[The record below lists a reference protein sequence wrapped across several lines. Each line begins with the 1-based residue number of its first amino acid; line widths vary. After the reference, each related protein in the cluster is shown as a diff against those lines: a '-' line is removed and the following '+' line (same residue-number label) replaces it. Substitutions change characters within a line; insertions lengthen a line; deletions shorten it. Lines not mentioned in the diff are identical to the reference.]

1 MSNNRKHSFYGR
13 ALLMVL
19 LGVLLLGAS
28 LTVGRISARP
38 EKVAARIAGHID
50 KRVKILDGFMEQMA
64 SSIQEWTHLE
74 KFPDDMVVYRY
85 VCDTLQCWNNR
96 FPIINDDIRARMR
109 VQRIIRPEFEITSP
123 LNGVGEQLRF
133 LNLGSKWYLIKWS
146 GRDNLVETIGAVEVC
161 SSPSEGVCENMN
173 RKLGLKDNYEIFP
186 IGLDSGET
194 VFHDGIPLFC
204 IRTNASELLNS
215 FMEALLRWLALLL
228 FVTAAIYLL
237 ACTRRWPQFFLAM
250 ATIVCSYV
258 LSHVW
263 GDSLQNKSLFF
274 SPALYAGQGL
284 WSSFGMLIILNICIS
299 LNCFCIFLMRRRF
312 LMLAKRNG
320 HGAELCYSLF
330 IIAEIVLLICYTVF
344 SIRDLLLNSGISL
357 ELQWSRGGLGYSL
370 MALLSYSLIMAGIV
384 MLLYML
390 SPRIR
395 NISGIKFK
403 ALSLSSLALASL
415 LFTAMIFSISLKMR
429 LDKESSKAEVW
440 ANRLA
445 VDRNLS
451 LELQIRSMED
461 RIASDSFIPVFADL
475 EDAVTL
481 ISAEVREEYF
491 SNLNDY
497 YVEVSVCSND
507 DRECNA
513 MFNSKLAGGTP
524 LAPGSRFFCNF
535 DSNGRSS
542 YAGTFL
548 YISKAGKI
556 VRMLVEISSKASK
569 DEGGYYS
576 IFNSGGKPGDV
587 TLPEIYSYAKFIDG
601 KLASYK
607 GNYAYPTIYAEPF
620 TLMDAS
626 GHESFRDKGYLH
638 FINRVSENEVVVISR
653 RSRGVLSLLTS
664 ILSLYAAVLLML
676 LPLLVLRRK
685 RNNLFRRT
693 FKNRIGI
700 MLTVTVSLALI
711 VLAGVSVKFIF
722 DRNSIDSANMM
733 SEKISAIQNIIES
746 RSQGLERL
754 GDVEKSEWLNLLQDV
769 AATTRSDI
777 SLFNPKGLVHV
788 STAGEMFSNSL
799 LSCRMDGEAYHSI
812 IQNHQRI
819 CIQPET
825 IDGKQFY
832 SLYAPIFNK
841 RGETMAIVSSP
852 YNRRS
857 EVMRE
862 ALPHAILQIILLLAI
877 VIISSA
883 ITSHIL
889 DRIFD
894 PLIKLS
900 QRMELAGTKGLD
912 YIEYKHNDE
921 ISGLVDAY
929 NRMVHD
935 LAESNRILAQNER
948 DKAWSEM
955 ARQVAHEIKNPLTP
969 ICLEIQK
976 LIYLKQMNDPS
987 WSSKFDNSARIIL
1000 EHISILTD
1008 TANEFSTFAKLYSE
1022 EPVRLDLDRTLQDQI
1037 ELFSNRQDIEL
1048 TYLGLRDAWI
1058 LGPKPQLVRVFV
1070 NLLTNATQ
1078 AIEAMQNNAEKEGRE
1093 RPLGKIRVE
1102 LRNDIRGGCFEIAFD
1117 DNGPGVSEENKARLF
1132 TPNFTT
1138 KSGGTGL
1145 GLAICRN
1152 IVEKCNGSI
1161 SYKKSFTLEGAC
1173 FTVRLPKTDDNA

>member
-1 MSNNRKHSFYGR
+1 MLS
-13 ALLMVL
+13 
-19 LGVLLLGAS
+19 GVLMMAAS
-28 LTVGRISARP
+28 LTVGSIYARP
-38 EKVAARIAGHID
+38 ERAAARIGRHID
-50 KRVKILDGFMEQMA
+50 RRVEKLDAFMEQMA
-64 SSIQEWTHLE
+64 GDDKVWTHLD
-74 KFPDDMVVYRY
+74 KLPDDMVVYRY
-85 VCDTLQCWNNR
+85 VCDTLQCWQNR
-96 FPIINDDIRARMR
+96 FPIINDDIRGRMR
-109 VQRIIRPEFEITSP
+109 FQRLTRPDFEISSP
-123 LNGVGEQLRF
+123 LNNVGEELSF
-133 LNLGSKWYLIKWS
+133 VLLGSKWYLAKWS
-146 GRDNLVETIGAVEVC
+146 GRNNLVETIGAIEVC
-161 SSPSEGVCENMN
+161 SSVNEGTCENPN
-173 RKLGLKDNYEIFP
+173 RKLALRYNMEIFP
-186 IGLDSGET
+186 KGSDIGQT
-194 VFHDGIPLFC
+194 VYHGDVPLFC
-204 IRTNASELLNS
+204 IRTGTSESLNTIL
-215 FMEALLRWLALLL
+215 EALLRWLGLLMLLISAMGLLL
-228 FVTAAIYLL
+228 A
-237 ACTRRWPQFFLAM
+237 TRRWPQFWLAVV
-250 ATIVCSYV
+250 TVIFCYILSY
-258 LSHVW
+258 LW
-263 GDSLQNKSLFF
+263 GSKMQHKTLLF
-274 SPALYAGQGL
+274 SPALYAGQGP
-284 WSSFGMLIILNICIS
+284 WSSFGMLIALNIS
-299 LNCFCIFLMRRRF
+299 IFLICTCVFMMRRR
-312 LMLAKRNG
+312 LLQKALRNERRG
-320 HGAELCYSLF
+320 RIVYSLL
-330 IIAEIVLLICYTVF
+330 ILLDIAALGSYTIF

-357 ELQWSRGGLGYSL
+357 EFQWNRGGLGYSL
-370 MALLSYSLIMAGIV
+370 IALLSYSLLMEGIIM
-384 MLLYML
+384 LTYML
-390 SPRIR
+390 SPRLRPIF
-395 NISGIKFK
+395 GFK
-403 ALSLSSLALASL
+403 PKAFSLTGLALGTL
-415 LFTAMIFSISLKMR
+415 IFTVAIFSVSYKMGFS
-429 LDKESSKAEVW
+429 KESSKAEVW

-461 RIASDSFIPVFADL
+461 RIASDNFIPVFADL
-475 EDAVTL
+475 EDAATL
-481 ISAEVREEYF
+481 IGAEVREEYF

-513 MFNSKLAGGTP
+513 LFNSKLSGGTP

-535 DSNGRSS
+535 DNNGRSS

-548 YISKAGKI
+548 YISRSGNI
-556 VRMLVEISSKASK
+556 IRMLVEISSKASK
-569 DEGGYYS
+569 DEGGYYG

-587 TLPEIYSYAKFIDG
+587 AMPEFYSYAKFIDG
-601 KLASYK
+601 KLATYK
-607 GNYAYPTIYAEPF
+607 GSFAYPTIFGEPF
-620 TLMDAS
+620 TAIGGKAH
-626 GHESFRDKGYLH
+626 GHFRDKGYMH
-638 FINRVSENEVVVISR
+638 FVNRVSDNEVVVITR
-653 RSRGVLSLLTS
+653 RSRGLLSVLTS
-664 ILSLYAAVLLML
+664 VLSLYAAVLLML
-676 LPLLVLRRK
+676 LPLIFFTRK
-685 RNNLFRRT
+685 RNPLFRRT
-693 FKNRIGI
+693 FKNRISI
-700 MLTVTVSLALI
+700 TLTITVSLALI
-711 VLAGVSVKFIF
+711 VLASVSIKFIF
-722 DRNSIDSANMM
+722 DRNSIDSGNLM

-746 RSQGLERL
+746 RSQGVEKL
-754 GDVEKSEWLNLLQDV
+754 GDVEKTEWLNLLQDV

-777 SLFNPKGLVHV
+777 SLFNPKGMVYV
-788 STAGEMFSNSL
+788 STAGEMYSNAL
-799 LSCRMDGEAYHSI
+799 LSCRMDGEAFHNI
-812 IQNHQRI
+812 IQNHQRL

-825 IDGKQFY
+825 VDGKQFY

-857 EVMRE
+857 EIMKE
-862 ALPHAILQIILLLAI
+862 ALPHAVLMLILLLAI

-883 ITSHIL
+883 IASHII

-900 QRMELAGTKGLD
+900 HRMELAGTKGLD

-921 ISGLVDAY
+921 ISALVDAY

-1037 ELFSNRQDIEL
+1037 ELFSNKEDIEL

-1078 AIEAMQNNAEKEGRE
+1078 AIEIMQKNAEKEGRE
-1093 RPLGKIRVE
+1093 KPLGKIRVE
-1102 LRNDIRGGCFEIAFD
+1102 LRNDVRGGCFEIAFD
-1117 DNGPGVSEENKARLF
+1117 DNGPGVSEENKSKLF

-1138 KSGGTGL
+1138 KTGGTGL